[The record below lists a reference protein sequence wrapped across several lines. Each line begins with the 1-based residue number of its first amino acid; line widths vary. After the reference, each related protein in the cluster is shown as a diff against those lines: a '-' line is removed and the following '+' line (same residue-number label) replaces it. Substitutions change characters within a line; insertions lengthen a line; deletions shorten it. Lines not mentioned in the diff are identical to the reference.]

1 MGRDLQD
8 SHMKSPLRVGMLAI
22 WNLVRACL
30 RDTSG
35 KYTAEIEEGAVAF
48 EEAKEIAFQVSSR
61 KPKQLKQQTK
71 DKKEK
76 KDSSYEGSTSDSDRT
91 DSSNDICS
99 WMYLLCLRHIRLPKP
114 SAPMLPF
121 HPPYKDEGGKR
132 DKHSLHAEIWKNV
145 PSVVVTFPLFQDH
158 QGQRYHEPLHWKA
171 VQSLKEH
178 FGLWGP
184 GCVDHNSG

>member
-1 MGRDLQD
+1 M
-8 SHMKSPLRVGMLAI
+8 
-22 WNLVRACL
+22 

-61 KPKQLKQQTK
+61 KPKQLKQQRK

-91 DSSNDICS
+91 DSSNDICN

-114 SAPMLPF
+114 SVPLLLF
-121 HPPYKDEGGKR
+121 HPP
-132 DKHSLHAEIWKNV
+132 I
-145 PSVVVTFPLFQDH
+145 
-158 QGQRYHEPLHWKA
+158 
-171 VQSLKEH
+171 
-178 FGLWGP
+178 
-184 GCVDHNSG
+184 

>member
-1 MGRDLQD
+1 MG
-8 SHMKSPLRVGMLAI
+8 STATKMKVKMLAI

-76 KDSSYEGSTSDSDRT
+76 KDSSYEGSTSDCDRT
-91 DSSNDICS
+91 DSSNVICS
-99 WMYLLCLRHIRLPKP
+99 WMYLLCLRHIRLLKP

-121 HPPYKDEGGKR
+121 HPP
-132 DKHSLHAEIWKNV
+132 
-145 PSVVVTFPLFQDH
+145 
-158 QGQRYHEPLHWKA
+158 
-171 VQSLKEH
+171 
-178 FGLWGP
+178 
-184 GCVDHNSG
+184 

>member
-1 MGRDLQD
+1 
-8 SHMKSPLRVGMLAI
+8 MKSPLRVGMLAI

-76 KDSSYEGSTSDSDRT
+76 KDSSYEGSTSDCDRT
-91 DSSNDICS
+91 DSSNVICS
-99 WMYLLCLRHIRLPKP
+99 WMYLLCLRHIRLLKP

-145 PSVVVTFPLFQDH
+145 HSVVVTFPLFQDQ
-158 QGQRYHEPLHWKA
+158 QGQGIMNPCIGRLYK
-171 VQSLKEH
+171 
-178 FGLWGP
+178 
-184 GCVDHNSG
+184 D